1 MSAAPS
7 DNVFLADLPA
17 DMDEAGLRSVFGAYG
32 TVTSCKM
39 CPGAGK
45 MAALIRFGSVE
56 EATWI
61 VDNLNG
67 NIAQGLSGPVQVR
80 YASSGGKGKGKEG
93 GSGGGERWTPYG
105 DKGGCGD
112 KGGSWSPKGS
122 WDKGGGGK
130 GGKGSG
136 NIAVLKKGLQ
146 YAGVLPGG
154 KWTNDENALFIG
166 GLPTDTT
173 DGDLYEIFAPFGAIP
188 TRGVRAMTNPDGTC
202 KGIGF
207 INFLENASAQNAIAT
222 LNGTMMPDGTA
233 LKVSIKAVSK
243 GPGKGEGK
251 GEGK

>member
-1 MSAAPS
+1 MAHQSTVKFF
-7 DNVFLADLPA
+7 N
-17 DMDEAGLRSVFGAYG
+17 DEKGFGFINHVDGESLFMHRNEVVEGMPGDGDTVMYDTGVDDRSGKPKAQNIVVVGGG
-32 TVTSCKM
+32 T
-39 CPGAGK
+39 GK
-45 MAALIRFGSVE
+45 GRPLG
-56 EATWI
+56 
-61 VDNLNG
+61 
-67 NIAQGLSGPVQVR
+67 
-80 YASSGGKGKGKEG
+80 GGKG
-93 GSGGGERWTPYG
+93 P
-105 DKGGCGD
+105 
-112 KGGSWSPKGS
+112 
-122 WDKGGGGK
+122 GGGK